1 MYSWLLFKNVII
13 TRLVGTV
20 ALCVVAVPMENVAI
34 TLTEVAQ
41 MDAMQGG
48 LKEHVI
54 KVKLDVT

>member
-1 MYSWLLFKNVII
+1 MII

-20 ALCVVAVPMENVAI
+20 ALCVAAVPVENVAI
-34 TLTEVAQ
+34 TWTEVAQ

-54 KVKLDVT
+54 KVKLVVT